1 MPRARRKIC
10 RVLLT
15 EHACQRWKE
24 RGGQGELTAGE
35 VRRRLLGLL
44 PAGAEVRNMAVEVP
58 LGGGLVAVC
67 VPELGGYW
75 SVVTVERAEAGK
87 EAERERE
94 EAKREKAE
102 WRERYGNMFSLR
114 ERIS

>member
-1 MPRARRKIC
+1 MPRTRRKIC

-15 EHACQRWKE
+15 EHALQRYKE

-58 LGGGLVAVC
+58 LGQGLVAVC

-75 SVVTVERAEAGK
+75 SVATVKKAEAGK
-87 EAERERE
+87 TEAERERKERE
-94 EAKREKAE
+94 EAV
-102 WRERYGNMFSLR
+102 
-114 ERIS
+114 

>member
-1 MPRARRKIC
+1 MPRIRRKIC
-10 RVLLT
+10 RVLIT
-15 EHACQRWKE
+15 DHACQRFKE

-58 LGGGLVAVC
+58 LGQGLVAVC

-75 SVVTVERAEAGK
+75 SVATVKKAEAGK
-87 EAERERE
+87 AEAERERE
-94 EAKREKAE
+94 EAV
-102 WRERYGNMFSLR
+102 
-114 ERIS
+114 